1 MAQKNKYARNLYVQG
16 NLQID
21 SKVRDMYIVSSIL
34 HINSKTNHPPFIIN
48 VSYRYLRQLLGA
60 SFWYYHHFMEET

>member
-1 MAQKNKYARNLYVQG
+1 MAQKNKYAKNLYVQG

-21 SKVRDMYIVSSIL
+21 SKVRDMYIVSNIL
-34 HINSKTNHPPFIIN
+34 HINSETNHPPFIIN
-48 VSYRYLRQLLGA
+48 VSYRYLTQLLGA